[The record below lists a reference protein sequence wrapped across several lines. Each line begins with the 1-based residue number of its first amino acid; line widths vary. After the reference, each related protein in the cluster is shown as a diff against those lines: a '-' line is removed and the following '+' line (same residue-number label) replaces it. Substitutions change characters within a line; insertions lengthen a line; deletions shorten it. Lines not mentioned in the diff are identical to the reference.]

1 MFRRL
6 ALARYAA
13 PNENRGPVVRPHN
26 GLGARSAPE
35 DAALTSRGALP
46 GTSRGRAL
54 WLVLVAIAIA
64 VSPARAQTTS
74 VWASTLLNEYRVTP
88 NITYV
93 TANNFEA
100 KLDVYVPG
108 NIPGP
113 HPTVMFIHG
122 GGWVGG
128 SKEGSVLSLLPY
140 MEMGFA
146 VVNVEYRL
154 GRVSLAPAAVEDCR
168 CALRWVIQHAKEYSF
183 DTTKIVVTGSSAG
196 GHLAMTTGML
206 TPAAGLDRQCPG
218 PEDLKVAAIV
228 NWYGITDVVDLLDG
242 PNQKTYAVAW
252 LAGLPN
258 REEVARRVS
267 PIQYVRKDLPPII
280 TIHGDADPTV
290 PYAHATKMLA
300 ALQKAGVA
308 AMLHT
313 VPKGGHGRFPAAEQI
328 KAFDAVRAFLAK
340 YGMARRSIPSTSS

>member
-6 ALARYAA
+6 TF
-13 PNENRGPVVRPHN
+13 V
-26 GLGARSAPE
+26 
-35 DAALTSRGALP
+35 T
-46 GTSRGRAL
+46 
-54 WLVLVAIAIA
+54 VAIIIA

-74 VWASTLLNEYRVTP
+74 VWSATLLNNYAVTP
-88 NITYV
+88 NVTYL
-93 TANNFEA
+93 TANNYEA
-100 KLDVYVPG
+100 KLDVYVPRG
-108 NIPGP
+108 IAGA

-140 MEMGFA
+140 FEMGFA

-168 CALRWVIQHAKEYSF
+168 CALRWVIQHAKEHNF
-183 DTTKIVVTGSSAG
+183 DTSKIVVTGSSAG
-196 GHLAMTTGML
+196 GHLALTTGML

-252 LAGLPN
+252 LGSLPN

-267 PIQYVRKDLPPII
+267 PMQYVRKDLPPIL

-308 AMLHT
+308 ATLHT

-328 KAFDAVRAFLAK
+328 KAFDAVREFLAK
-340 YGMARRSIPSTSS
+340 YGMPRRAIPAISTN

>member
-6 ALARYAA
+6 AF
-13 PNENRGPVVRPHN
+13 
-26 GLGARSAPE
+26 
-35 DAALTSRGALP
+35 
-46 GTSRGRAL
+46 
-54 WLVLVAIAIA
+54 VLVAIAIA

-100 KLDVYVPG
+100 KLDVYVPR

-122 GGWVGG
+122 GGWING

-168 CALRWVIQHAKEYSF
+168 CALRWVIQHAKEHNF
-183 DTTKIVVTGSSAG
+183 DTSKIVVTGSSAG
-196 GHLAMTTGML
+196 GHLALTTGML
-206 TPAAGLDRQCPG
+206 TPAAGAHRQCPG
-218 PEDLKVAAIV
+218 PCDLKGGATV
-228 NWYGITDVVDLLDG
+228 NWGCNNDIAASLRG
-242 PNQKTYAVAW
+242 
-252 LAGLPN
+252 
-258 REEVARRVS
+258 
-267 PIQYVRKDLPPII
+267 
-280 TIHGDADPTV
+280 
-290 PYAHATKMLA
+290 AH
-300 ALQKAGVA
+300 
-308 AMLHT
+308 
-313 VPKGGHGRFPAAEQI
+313 
-328 KAFDAVRAFLAK
+328 
-340 YGMARRSIPSTSS
+340 

>member
-1 MFRRL
+1 MPRRL
-6 ALARYAA
+6 AF
-13 PNENRGPVVRPHN
+13 
-26 GLGARSAPE
+26 
-35 DAALTSRGALP
+35 
-46 GTSRGRAL
+46 
-54 WLVLVAIAIA
+54 VLVAIAIA
-64 VSPARAQTTS
+64 ASPARAQTTP
-74 VWASTLLNEYRVTP
+74 VWASTLLNDYRVTP

-100 KLDVYVPG
+100 KLDVYVPR
-108 NIPGP
+108 NIAGP

-128 SKEGSVLSLLPY
+128 SKEGSILSLLPY
-140 MEMGFA
+140 FEMGFA

-168 CALRWVIQHAKEYSF
+168 CALRWVIQHAKEHNF
-183 DTTKIVVTGSSAG
+183 DTSKIVVTGSSAG
-196 GHLAMTTGML
+196 GHLALTTGML

-218 PEDLKVAAIV
+218 PDDLKVAAIV

-242 PNQKTYAVAW
+242 PNQKSYAVGW
-252 LAGLPN
+252 LGSLPS
-258 REEVARRVS
+258 REEIARRVS
-267 PIQYVRKDLPPII
+267 PMQYVRRDLPPII

-300 ALQKAGVA
+300 ALQKAGAA

-313 VPKGGHGRFPAAEQI
+313 VPKGGHGNFPTAEQI

-340 YGMARRSIPSTSS
+340 NGMPRRSVPSTSTQ